1 MPPCVQNHIR
11 SHRLV
16 ITCTGMYCII
26 GRLNSYFFS
35 LSVYQTICAA
45 LIDCYSIRDGFRPNV
60 QFNVCRLFV
69 TSIYS
74 GKEKKKEIRRANIK
88 SPLIRKWKKRI
99 SRDLWRTHSVSH
111 RRFSIVNS
119 SRKTKQNRG
128 YTLIVQKKIPE
139 SKKRTGESQHSLG
152 SNSKCCQWK
161 TKLLPFKFFFFFFER
176 ENSFGSTSD
185 EKSNSDAN

>member
-26 GRLNSYFFS
+26 GSLNSYFFS

-74 GKEKKKEIRRANIK
+74 GKEKKKRNKKSQYQESTHPQMEKENLTRFMTYTQCVS
-88 SPLIRKWKKRI
+88 SPLF
-99 SRDLWRTHSVSH
+99 H
-111 RRFSIVNS
+111 RQFVKEN
-119 SRKTKQNRG
+119 KTKSRLHFDRPKENPRVKEENRR
-128 YTLIVQKKIPE
+128 E
-139 SKKRTGESQHSLG
+139 STFVRI
-152 SNSKCCQWK
+152 
-161 TKLLPFKFFFFFFER
+161 
-176 ENSFGSTSD
+176 
-185 EKSNSDAN
+185 